1 VDGVRSTRHHNR
13 QPRFEPG
20 RGAPYR
26 TAATTGWGAEG
37 GSRARRRSVS
47 AAETSSK
54 TAGVMGT
61 RGCQER
67 GCGCES
73 GPRQASGAPSLSGGR
88 PPRDAAQ
95 ECARKRPLCA
105 CWGRG
110 DGKRRDASTAQ
121 AEAENKRMT
130 ELSKGCVQGLCPR
143 AVSTGWRETTQCE
156 RLQ

>member
-1 VDGVRSTRHHNR
+1 MEGVRSTRHHNR

-37 GSRARRRSVS
+37 GSRARRRPSVS
-47 AAETSSK
+47 AAKARNK

-61 RGCQER
+61 RICQKR

-73 GPRQASGAPSLSGGR
+73 GPRQASGAPSLSLSLAVVHCR

-105 CWGRG
+105 RA
-110 DGKRRDASTAQ
+110 RRWQEMRCQHSTAQ
-121 AEAENKRMT
+121 HSPGRGGERMT
-130 ELSKGCVQGLCPR
+130 ELFK
-143 AVSTGWRETTQCE
+143 GWRETTQCE